1 MSTFSS
7 PSRAL
12 RSLALASLLSLPLL
26 GMAAGERSFPTP
38 EAAVQALQEAL
49 QAPDASALNALFG
62 PELQQALG
70 SGDAAH
76 DEALRNR
83 LATALAT
90 FQLLQAQGEE
100 RRILLVGER
109 AWPLPIPLV
118 KQGDAWHFATEDG
131 LEEVANRYIGSNE
144 RAAMRVLR
152 AYVDAQRQ
160 YASADRVGDGVLQ
173 YARKL
178 NSSPGKRD
186 GLYWPA
192 DAAQGEELSPLG
204 PWVADNVPYLKGHHE
219 SDPYH
224 GYHFRILTRQG
235 PGAPGGAYDY
245 VINGRLLA
253 GFALLAYPVEYGKT
267 GVMSFIVNHY
277 GTVYERNLG
286 PRTAQA
292 AAHISRF
299 DPTGWQSVSD

>member
-1 MSTFSS
+1 MNTSFS
-7 PSRAL
+7 PL
-12 RSLALASLLSLPLL
+12 RTLRRLALASLLSLPLL
-26 GMAAGERSFPTP
+26 GMAAGERRFATP

-49 QAPDASALNALFG
+49 QASDNQALDELFD
-62 PELQQALG
+62 PQLRQALG
-70 SGDAAH
+70 SGDAAQ
-76 DEALRNR
+76 DAALRQR
-83 LATALAT
+83 LASAMAT
-90 FQLLQAQGEE
+90 FQLIVPQGDD
-100 RRILLVGER
+100 RSLLVVGER

-118 KQGDAWHFATEDG
+118 KQGDAWHFATEEG
-131 LEEVANRYIGSNE
+131 LEEVANRFIGSNE
-144 RAAMRVLR
+144 RAAIRVLR

-173 YARKL
+173 YARKFR
-178 NSSPGKRD
+178 SSPGKRD

-204 PWVADNVPYLKGHHE
+204 PWVVDNAPYLTGHQE

-299 DPTGWQSVSD
+299 DPTGWQPVGE

>member
-1 MSTFSS
+1 MNTSFS
-7 PSRAL
+7 PL
-12 RSLALASLLSLPLL
+12 RTLRRLALASLLSLPLW
-26 GMAAGERSFPTP
+26 GMAAGERSFATP

-49 QAPDASALNALFG
+49 QSSDANALNALFG
-62 PELQQALG
+62 PELQQALS

-76 DEALRNR
+76 DAALRSR

-90 FQLLQAQGEE
+90 FQLLQPQGEE

-118 KQGDAWHFATEDG
+118 KQGEAWHFATEEG

-144 RAAMRVLR
+144 RAAMRVLH

-178 NSSPGKRD
+178 HSSPGKRD
-186 GLYWPA
+186 GLYWPT
-192 DAAQGEELSPLG
+192 DAAQSEELSPLG
-204 PWVADNVPYLKGHHE
+204 PWVADNAPYLAGHHE

-277 GTVYERNLG
+277 GKVYERNLG
-286 PRTAQA
+286 PRTEQA

-299 DPTGWQSVSD
+299 DPTGWQPVGE